1 MPSLIFLGPPGAGK
15 GTQIKH
21 IVSKYDIHPIM
32 LGELMREEVKKRTP
46 LGLELQSYIDK
57 GFLAPHEL
65 AMQVTGR
72 KMKEYRNH
80 GYKNLL
86 FDGFPRE
93 EAQAT
98 ALDALLTS
106 THEYECFK
114 VTCVIFFKV
123 SDEEIIKRIHKRS
136 LTSGRVDDTDDD
148 IIKRRIKVFYDKIF
162 TVKDKYSKLGLLTE
176 IDGEQNEED
185 VAKQID
191 NILSKHF

>member
-21 IVSKYDIHPIM
+21 IIDKYDMHPIM
-32 LGELMREEVKKRTP
+32 LGELMREEVKNKTP

-65 AMQVTGR
+65 AMQVTER
-72 KMKEYRNH
+72 KMKDYNKH

-98 ALDALLTS
+98 ALDNLLTS
-106 THEYECFK
+106 TNEYADFK
-114 VTCVIFFKV
+114 VRCVIFFKV
-123 SDEEIIKRIHKRS
+123 SDEEIIKRIHKRF
-136 LTSGRVDDTDDD
+136 LTSGRADDADDD
-148 IIKRRIKVFYDKIF
+148 IIKRRIKVFYDKICP
-162 TVKDKYSKLGLLTE
+162 VKDKYENLGLLTE
-176 IDGEQNEED
+176 IDGEKSEED
-185 VAKQID
+185 VSRQID

>member
-21 IVSKYDIHPIM
+21 IITKYDMHPVM
-32 LGELMREEVKKRTP
+32 LGELMREEVKNKTP
-46 LGLELQSYIDK
+46 LGVQVQAYIDK

-65 AMQVTGR
+65 AMNVTER
-72 KMKEYRNH
+72 KIKEYYVN

-98 ALDALLTS
+98 ALDQLLAS
-106 THEYECFK
+106 NPNYKCFK

-123 SDEEIIKRIHKRS
+123 SDDEIVKRIHKRS
-136 LTSGRVDDTDDD
+136 LTSGRVDDADDD

-162 TVKDKYSKLGLLTE
+162 PVKEKYEKLGLLTE
-176 IDGEQNEED
+176 IDGEKNEEE
-185 VAKQID
+185 VSKQLD
-191 NILSKHF
+191 GILSKYF